1 MKELQKKLNFLTEKY
16 AMEKNVELKDDNT
29 ILIDG
34 DELPL
39 FSHRYER
46 RLIELRKIVCDGTL
60 FGVSVMRTA
69 RIVENGSNIFNEL
82 YRELDICQYVLKR
95 KIKTITAVQNDN
107 VINVIA
113 VTEDKIVCTIE
124 ISATLPSGEMPIDK
138 HEVISQRG
146 IACDIV
152 VDAQLR
158 QDSIYVFSNE
168 NKEYTDVD
176 FEIFGLSAEDTAIV
190 RGAFELARQNDYSA
204 VKNDAENLRKLV
216 ELAKKSIVT
225 KERMTL

>member
-1 MKELQKKLNFLTEKY
+1 
-16 AMEKNVELKDDNT
+16 MEKNVELKDDNT

-113 VTEDKIVCTIE
+113 VTEDKIV
-124 ISATLPSGEMPIDK
+124 
-138 HEVISQRG
+138 
-146 IACDIV
+146 
-152 VDAQLR
+152 
-158 QDSIYVFSNE
+158 
-168 NKEYTDVD
+168 
-176 FEIFGLSAEDTAIV
+176 
-190 RGAFELARQNDYSA
+190 
-204 VKNDAENLRKLV
+204 
-216 ELAKKSIVT
+216 
-225 KERMTL
+225 

>member
-16 AMEKNVELKDDNT
+16 AIEKDLELKDDST
-29 ILIDG
+29 VLING
-34 DELPL
+34 EELPI
-39 FSHRYER
+39 FPHRYER
-46 RLIELRKIVCDGTL
+46 RFIELQKLVCSGTI

-113 VTEDKIVCTIE
+113 VTEDKVVCTIE
-124 ISATLPSGEMPIDK
+124 ISATLPSGEIPKDK
-138 HEVISQRG
+138 HEIISQRG

-158 QDSIYVFSNE
+158 QDSVYVFSNG
-168 NKEYTDVD
+168 NKKYTDVD
-176 FEIFGLSAEDTAIV
+176 FEIFGLSVEETAIV
-190 RGAFELARQNDYSA
+190 RAAFAAAQEENFSAARENA
-204 VKNDAENLRKLV
+204 KNLRRLV
-216 ELAKKSIVT
+216 ELAEKSAET

>member
-1 MKELQKKLNFLTEKY
+1 MKELQKKLDFLAEKY

-29 ILIDG
+29 ILING

-138 HEVISQRG
+138 HEIISQRG

-158 QDSIYVFSNE
+158 QDSIYVFSNG
-168 NKEYTDVD
+168 NKKYTDVD
-176 FEIFGLSAEDTAIV
+176 FEIFGLSVEETAIV
-190 RGAFELARQNDYSA
+190 RAAFAAAQEDISAARENA
-204 VKNDAENLRKLV
+204 KNLRRLV
-216 ELAKKSIVT
+216 ELAEKSAET

>member
-1 MKELQKKLNFLTEKY
+1 MKELQKKLDFLAEKY

-29 ILIDG
+29 ILING
-34 DELPL
+34 EEFPV
-39 FSHRYER
+39 FPHRFER
-46 RLIELRKIVCDGTL
+46 RFIELQKLVCDGTL

-124 ISATLPSGEMPIDK
+124 ISATLPSGEMPKDK
-138 HEVISQRG
+138 HEIISQRG

-168 NKEYTDVD
+168 NKKYTDVD
-176 FEIFGLSAEDTAIV
+176 FEIFGLSVKDTALVRAAFSAAQAED
-190 RGAFELARQNDYSA
+190 FSA
-204 VKNDAENLRKLV
+204 AAENAENLRKLV
-216 ELAKKSIVT
+216 ELAKKSTVT

>member
-1 MKELQKKLNFLTEKY
+1 MKELQKKLDFLAEKY
-16 AMEKNVELKDDNT
+16 AIEKDLELKDDNT
-29 ILIDG
+29 ILING
-34 DELPL
+34 EEFPV
-39 FSHRYER
+39 FPHRFER
-46 RLIELRKIVCDGTL
+46 RFIELQKLVCDGTL

-168 NKEYTDVD
+168 NKKYTDVD
-176 FEIFGLSAEDTAIV
+176 FEIFGLSVEETAIV
-190 RGAFELARQNDYSA
+190 RAAFAAAQEDFSAARENA
-204 VKNDAENLRKLV
+204 KNLRRLV
-216 ELAKKSIVT
+216 ELAEKSAET

>member
-16 AMEKNVELKDDNT
+16 AIEKDLELKDDST
-29 ILIDG
+29 VLING
-34 DELPL
+34 EEFPI
-39 FSHRYER
+39 FPHRYER
-46 RLIELRKIVCDGTL
+46 RFIELQKLVCSGTI

-113 VTEDKIVCTIE
+113 VTEDKVVCTIE
-124 ISATLPSGEMPIDK
+124 ISATLPSGEIPKDK
-138 HEVISQRG
+138 HEIISQRG

-158 QDSIYVFSNE
+158 QDSIYVFSNG
-168 NKEYTDVD
+168 NKKYTDVD

-190 RGAFELARQNDYSA
+190 RGAFELSRQNDYSA

-216 ELAKKSIVT
+216 ELAKKSTVT

>member
-16 AMEKNVELKDDNT
+16 AIEKDLELKDDST
-29 ILIDG
+29 VLINDE
-34 DELPL
+34 ELPI
-39 FSHRYER
+39 FPHRYER
-46 RLIELRKIVCDGTL
+46 RFIELQKLVCSGTI

-113 VTEDKIVCTIE
+113 VTEDKVVCTIE
-124 ISATLPSGEMPIDK
+124 ISATLPSGEIPKDK
-138 HEVISQRG
+138 HEIISQRG

-158 QDSIYVFSNE
+158 QDSIYVFSNG
-168 NKEYTDVD
+168 NKKYTDVD
-176 FEIFGLSAEDTAIV
+176 FEIFGLSVEETAIV
-190 RGAFELARQNDYSA
+190 RAAFAAAQEENFSAARENA
-204 VKNDAENLRKLV
+204 KNLRRLV
-216 ELAKKSIVT
+216 ELAEKSAET

>member
-1 MKELQKKLNFLTEKY
+1 MKELQKKLDFLAEKY

-29 ILIDG
+29 ILING
-34 DELPL
+34 EEFPV
-39 FSHRYER
+39 FPHRFER
-46 RLIELRKIVCDGTL
+46 RFIELQKLVCDGTL

-107 VINVIA
+107 VKNVIA

-124 ISATLPSGEMPIDK
+124 ISATLPSGEMPKDK
-138 HEVISQRG
+138 HEIISQRG

-168 NKEYTDVD
+168 NKKYTDVD
-176 FEIFGLSAEDTAIV
+176 FEIFGLSVKDTALVRAAFSAAQAED
-190 RGAFELARQNDYSA
+190 FSA
-204 VKNDAENLRKLV
+204 AAENAENLRKLV
-216 ELAKKSIVT
+216 ELAKKSTVT

>member
-16 AMEKNVELKDDNT
+16 AIEKDLELKDDST
-29 ILIDG
+29 VLING
-34 DELPL
+34 EELPI
-39 FSHRYER
+39 FPHRYER
-46 RLIELRKIVCDGTL
+46 RFIELQKLVCSGTI

-113 VTEDKIVCTIE
+113 VTEDKVVCTIE
-124 ISATLPSGEMPIDK
+124 ISATLPSGEIPKDK
-138 HEVISQRG
+138 HEIISQRG

-158 QDSIYVFSNE
+158 QDSIYVFSNG
-168 NKEYTDVD
+168 NKKYTDVD
-176 FEIFGLSAEDTAIV
+176 FEIFGLSVEETAIV
-190 RGAFELARQNDYSA
+190 RAAFAAAQEDISAARENA
-204 VKNDAENLRKLV
+204 KNLRRLV
-216 ELAKKSIVT
+216 ELAEKSAET